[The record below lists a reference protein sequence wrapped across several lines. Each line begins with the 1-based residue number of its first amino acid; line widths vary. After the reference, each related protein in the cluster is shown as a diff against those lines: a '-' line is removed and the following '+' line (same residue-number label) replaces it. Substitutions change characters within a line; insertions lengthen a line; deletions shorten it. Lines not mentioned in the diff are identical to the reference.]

1 MNKDENNYTW
11 RWCLVGNIVEKHPY
25 GEEHEIRYG
34 SKHFS
39 GGTKVYIAPAQWGDG
54 MEKIVVLGLS
64 RHSQN
69 FVEVVISSKLVEN
82 FRLGKAYQPILL
94 KRMDESPYRW
104 WDNSDN
110 DREEIIGYIESRAKN
125 QNELNLTE

>member
-11 RWCLVGNIVEKHPY
+11 CWCLVGNIVEKHPY

-64 RHSQN
+64 RHSRN

-82 FRLGKAYQPILL
+82 FRLGKVYKPVLL
-94 KRMDESPYRW
+94 KRMLESSYTW
-104 WDNSDN
+104 WGDSEK
-110 DREEIIGYIESRAKN
+110 DRESVITFIESHT
-125 QNELNLTE
+125 NESEL

>member
-1 MNKDENNYTW
+1 MDKDENNYTW
-11 RWCLVGNIVEKHPY
+11 RWCLVGNIVEKHTY

-54 MEKIVVLGLS
+54 MENVVVIGLS
-64 RHSQN
+64 RYSRQ
-69 FVEVVISSKLVEN
+69 FIEVVIPSKLIEN
-82 FRLGKAYQPILL
+82 VRLGKVYKPVLL
-94 KRMDESPYRW
+94 KRMYESSYRW

-110 DREEIIGYIESRAKN
+110 DRDSIITYIESRANRLGKN
-125 QNELNLTE
+125 